1 MSMPALATLQ
11 LDIQLPL
18 ARITLNRPDKL
29 NALNRALLAELR
41 QAFGHLRG
49 LHGLRCVV
57 LTGAGPKAF
66 AAGADIAEIG
76 ALDAVAAHAFSQ
88 AGNDLFRQIENFPV
102 PVLCAINGF
111 ALGGGLEL
119 AMACALRFASENAW
133 LGQPEV
139 KLGLIP
145 GYGGTQRLARLVGTG
160 PALEMILAG
169 DPVSAADALR
179 LGLVTRVLPAAELLP
194 AIEDLGR
201 KIAAN
206 APLAVQYALHAVRQG
221 AEMPIEQGL
230 ALEASLFALSCSTAD
245 MQEGT
250 RAFLEKRAAKFEGR

>member
-1 MSMPALATLQ
+1 MPAFAT
-11 LDIQLPL
+11 IQLELQPPL
-18 ARITLNRPDKL
+18 ARVTLNRPEKF
-29 NALNRALLAELR
+29 NALNGALLAELR
-41 QAFGHLRG
+41 QAFEHLRAVG
-49 LHGLRCVV
+49 GLRCIV
-57 LTGAGPKAF
+57 LTGAGAKAF
-66 AAGADIAEIG
+66 AAGADIEEIG
-76 ALDAVAAHAFSQ
+76 SLDAVAAHAFSQ
-88 AGNDLFRQIENFPV
+88 AGNDLFRQIETFPI

-119 AMACALRFASENAW
+119 AMACALRYASENAK

-145 GYGGTQRLARLVGTG
+145 GYGGTQRLARAVGAG

-169 DPVSAADALR
+169 DPIPAVEALR
-179 LGLVTRVLPAAELLP
+179 IGLVNRVLPQAELLP
-194 AIEDLGR
+194 AMEDLGR

-221 AEMPIEQGL
+221 AEMGVEQGL
-230 ALEASLFALSCSTAD
+230 ALEASLFALSCATAD
-245 MQEGT
+245 MKEGT